1 MDEWWLVFVPDPE
14 RWGPLP
20 KEGVLGVR
28 DLPAALDA
36 VGLRPGDP
44 VFVRPDF
51 VVDAELLQFTLSP
64 DFRNLERESR
74 RNYAIDIRLLLSWL
88 WRRGVPWQAA
98 TIADLRAY
106 KEFRVDSPL
115 NPQRIGGTKWNR
127 EAAALTQLY
136 KHRMNARHATTLLRA
151 LLVRMSSYPRS
162 PEGSSCPVNRLRN
175 AAGRSSPWDCPCT
188 GRPADSE
195 TAP

>member
-1 MDEWWLVFVPDPE
+1 MSEFKRLTGVEVGRVVAGVRAGSGAVGAATE
-14 RWGPLP
+14 G
-20 KEGVLGVR
+20 GVLGVR
-28 DLPAALDA
+28 GLLPAALDA

-44 VFVRPDF
+44 VSVRPDF

-88 WRRGVPWQAA
+88 WRQNVPWRAA
-98 TIADLRAY
+98 AMADLRAY

-115 NPQRIGGTKWNR
+115 NPQRIGGTKSNR

-136 KHRMNARHATTLLRA
+136 KHRMNARHATTLVRA
-151 LLVRMSSYPRS
+151 LLVLATNEVQR
-162 PEGSSCPVNRLRN
+162 
-175 AAGRSSPWDCPCT
+175 
-188 GRPADSE
+188 
-195 TAP
+195 